1 MILYCVPIS
10 IKYEAFSI
18 KKKKRNGPFPE
29 EEEVYLTT
37 TYMKRMPYFTQTQ
50 GNAN

>member
-1 MILYCVPIS
+1 MKHSQL
-10 IKYEAFSI
+10 
-18 KKKKRNGPFPE
+18 KKKKKNGPFPE
-29 EEEVYLTT
+29 EEIYLTT